1 MPILLSGSQLAGSE
15 RDPDGSRPISRTDVL
30 SCLKVPLCISN
41 ALLVVIF
48 LLKSEIE
55 GYRANN
61 SRKAYVIRSRMDNI

>member
-30 SCLKVPLCISN
+30 SYLKVPLCISN

-55 GYRANN
+55 GYRGKNN
-61 SRKAYVIRSRMDNI
+61 SRKVYVTFENG

>member
-1 MPILLSGSQLAGSE
+1 MPILLNGSQLAGSE

-55 GYRANN
+55 GYRGKNN
-61 SRKAYVIRSRMDNI
+61 SRKVYVTFENG

>member
-55 GYRANN
+55 GYRGKNN
-61 SRKAYVIRSRMDNI
+61 SRKVYVTFENG